1 MFSCPNDTVTYILN
15 DIVSI
20 SGNKHC
26 NYKVLPLEYVVISS
40 IDGNHMELVSSSVSC
55 LWVRC
60 GTTMIYTTEFLF

>member
-20 SGNKHC
+20 SCNKHW
-26 NYKVLPLEYVVISS
+26 NYKVLPLEYVVISR

-55 LWVRC
+55 LWVRS
-60 GTTMIYTTEFLF
+60 GTTMTYTSEFLF